1 METYRPLKPSTKTK
15 NDENFPVTTVFIPF
29 RLRKH
34 VHLFYNCARTADDI
48 ADSIKLTTKQK
59 TFFLKH
65 IDGVLKG
72 TENCD
77 KNSKFAFLHRRS
89 AEETGVT
96 VEHARHLL
104 QAFMMDVSKS
114 RYRNWSELI
123 NYCQYSAAPVGR
135 YLLDLHGCKKQSQ
148 KGTDSLCIALQILNH
163 LQDCKIDYVSLN
175 RVYIPEEFFKIYE
188 TDVTVLGAQ
197 NTDVNFRR
205 VLNKILTRTDELIL
219 VAKKEAWKISHRGF
233 RFQTGIIIAISENLS
248 KELRKRDPISERVE
262 LTKTQYL
269 FCFLKG
275 FWRML
280 VRS

>member
-1 METYRPLKPSTKTK
+1 VETYRALKPSTKTK
-15 NDENFPVTTVFIPF
+15 NDENFPVTTIFIPLA
-29 RLRKH
+29 LRKH
-34 VHLFYNCARTADDI
+34 VHLFYNCVRSADDI
-48 ADSIKLTTKQK
+48 ADSTKLTTKQK
-59 TFFLKH
+59 TFLLKH
-65 IDGVLKG
+65 IDCVLQG
-72 TENCD
+72 TEKSD

-96 VEHARHLL
+96 VKHARHLL
-104 QAFMMDVSKS
+104 QAFMMDVTKS

-135 YLLDLHGCKKQSQ
+135 YLLDLHGCKKHSQ

-197 NTDVNFRR
+197 NTDLNFRC
-205 VLNKILTRTDELIL
+205 VLNEILTRTDELIL
-219 VAKKEAWKISHRGF
+219 VAKKEAWKISHRGL
-233 RFQTGIIIAISENLS
+233 RFQTGIIIAIAKNLS

-275 FWRML
+275 FWQML